1 MTTLTLEVPPN
12 LYQWLTEEATRLG
25 KSPQLIAQEL
35 LVERLTNMKPAVE
48 DEREKVERLLKE
60 SGLLSELGP
69 NLRQRAETA
78 MATLEEVRN
87 TLDESGG
94 KPLSE
99 IVLEQ
104 RRSKDW

>member
-12 LYQWLTEEATRLG
+12 LYQRLSEEAIRLG

-35 LVERLTNMKPAVE
+35 LVERLTNLKPTIE
-48 DEREKVERLLKE
+48 DDHEKVGQILAEA
-60 SGLLSELGP
+60 GLLSELGP

-78 MATLEEVRN
+78 TATLEEVKN
-87 TLDESGG
+87 ALDHASG

-104 RRSKDW
+104 RRPRDW